1 MSIRDTLDQ
10 LRGLQGLDE
19 AINALET
26 ELQELPGRKEAIRAD
41 HAAVEAKHTQALAD
55 LDALKK
61 KRRGLEQE
69 IADSEQTVI
78 KFENDKL
85 KVKTNEEFRALNHQ
99 IALAREKKSQL
110 EDAILLSYD
119 AEETAGEKARRLK
132 GELDLV
138 TRRRAEQETEI
149 ASRAAEDT
157 ARLAAVQK
165 QRADLVAGLDSRVL
179 TRYEAIRGRKGGSAV
194 VSVMRGACGGC
205 HTQQPPQKVNE
216 IRKGD
221 ALHNC
226 DFCGRFL
233 LAPAEETA
241 SS

>member
-1 MSIRDTLDQ
+1 MSIRETLDQ

-19 AINALET
+19 AITALET

-41 HAAVEAKHTQALAD
+41 HAAVEAKHAQALAD
-55 LDALKK
+55 LEALQK

-69 IADSEQTVI
+69 IADSDQNVI

-119 AEETAGEKARRLK
+119 EEETAGEKARKLKAELELVAKRL
-132 GELDLV
+132 
-138 TRRRAEQETEI
+138 AEQEAEI
-149 ASRAAEDT
+149 EARAAED
-157 ARLAAVQK
+157 AERLAGVQK
-165 QRADLVAGLDSRVL
+165 QRADLVAGIDSKML
-179 TRYEAIRGRKGGSAV
+179 ARYEAIRERKGGTAV
-194 VSVMRGACGGC
+194 VNVMRGACGGC
-205 HTQQPPQKVNE
+205 HTAQPPQKVNE
-216 IRKGD
+216 IRKED
-221 ALHNC
+221 AVYTC

-233 LAPAEETA
+233 LWPGGEAATA
-241 SS
+241 